1 MSVPAQ
7 VFTVP
12 LYFDYGATFLWGIT
26 GALIGARRGYDLSGV
41 AALALISSTGG
52 GLLRDGFFLQNG
64 PPVLLKSPIYMLIVA
79 AAALLVFA
87 VGAKL
92 DHYRQYRHFS
102 GLVQVVDALGLGAY
116 AVVGM
121 QLAIDSAI
129 SLPGVVLIGL
139 INAVGGGILR
149 DLLMR
154 QEPEAFKPGTLTVVA
169 VLISCFV
176 FIILEKGFGFSP
188 YLAAWPAIFTAFA
201 IRLFSVRYNVRTRPL
216 HGFIPEDRDT

>member
-1 MSVPAQ
+1 MAVQ

-26 GALIGARRGYDLSGV
+26 GALVGARRGYDLSGV

-64 PPVLLKSPIYMLIVA
+64 PPALLQTHIYLLIVA

-149 DLLMR
+149 DLLTR
-154 QEPEAFKPGTLTVVA
+154 QEPEVFKPGTLTVVA

-176 FIILEKGFGFSP
+176 FLILEKGFGFSP
-188 YLAAWPAIFTAFA
+188 YVAAWPTIITAFA
-201 IRLFSVRYNVRTRPL
+201 IRLISVRYNVRTRAL
-216 HGFIPEDRDT
+216 RGFMQEDKDT